1 MEYRASVEPG
11 PSGGPWDRCRSRM
24 KRAAPAEVRFWINGK
39 EAATGTVKRTVPGT
53 FTASETFDVG
63 MDTCSPVA
71 DGYFDEAPFKFEGK
85 LKQIYFKN
93 LLEER
98 AAFKRS
104 PNDD

>member
-1 MEYRASVEPG
+1 
-11 PSGGPWDRCRSRM
+11 
-24 KRAAPAEVRFWINGK
+24 
-39 EAATGTVKRTVPGT
+39 
-53 FTASETFDVG
+53 